1 MLPKPKVVIKVS
13 LSNVTNCLKFF
24 MFGWKY
30 LTFEVDDS
38 IRPRRAR
45 QKEWVN
51 MWKISL
57 YVWVGSQGRVPRCVS
72 VKSWNREI
80 RPVFPWHAFLWFFF
94 FFWSSKSKKVNEWMI
109 NKRRGRSALRFHPG
123 IYSFTFALE
132 TSLKSIYSG
141 LIVEFTWGW
150 YLKVMDNKTSF

>member
-57 YVWVGSQGRVPRCVS
+57 YVWVGSQGWVSRCVS

-94 FFWSSKSKKVNEWMI
+94 SEAVKAKKWMNEWLI
-109 NKRRGRSALRFHPG
+109 KGGAGLLSVSTLEYIPLRLPR
-123 IYSFTFALE
+123 
-132 TSLKSIYSG
+132 TSLKSIYSS

>member
-1 MLPKPKVVIKVS
+1 MLIENSFLALFLSGMINGHRPMHIRKTWWLTLSKP
-13 LSNVTNCLKFF
+13 NCLKFF

-94 FFWSSKSKKVNEWMI
+94 FWSSKSKKVNEWLI
-109 NKRRGRSALRFHPG
+109 KGGAGLLSVSTLEYIPLRLPRRHL
-123 IYSFTFALE
+123 
-132 TSLKSIYSG
+132 
-141 LIVEFTWGW
+141 
-150 YLKVMDNKTSF
+150 